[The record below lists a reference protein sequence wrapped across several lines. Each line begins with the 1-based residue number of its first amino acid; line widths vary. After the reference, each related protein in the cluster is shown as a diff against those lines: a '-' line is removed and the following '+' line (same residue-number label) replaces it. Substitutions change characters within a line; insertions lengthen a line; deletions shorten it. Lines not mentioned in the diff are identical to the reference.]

1 MMIRRKGILALG
13 LGIIMSLGLFQGCT
27 SKEEEKVIIY
37 TNSDEECIKTME
49 DSLNNSG
56 FKDKFIITGMGT
68 SELGGK
74 LLAEGKSIEADV
86 VTMSSYYIESAKE
99 KNQMF
104 VDLTFD
110 TNSIEKYPAYYTPI
124 LANTGAIF
132 INTNVLKEKGFEEP
146 KSIKD
151 LTDPKYKNLISIP
164 NILDSSTAWLLV
176 QAIISEYG
184 EKEGEE
190 VLKGL
195 VVNAGPHIESSGS
208 GPIKKVRAGEV
219 LAGFGLRHQ
228 GVFDKANGLPIDYID
243 PVEGNYSLTESIAV
257 VDKGEEK
264 NKLSMEIAKTIIE
277 KSRSE
282 LIKYYPVALYKGEK
296 VDEKYKPKYS
306 KVYKEKLTVDLLK
319 EHQDIFKKAM
329 GN

>member
-1 MMIRRKGILALG
+1 
-13 LGIIMSLGLFQGCT
+13 MSLGLFQGCT

-86 VTMSSYYIESAKE
+86 VTMSSYYIESAE
-99 KNQMF
+99 DKNKMF

-110 TNSIEKYPAYYTPI
+110 TNSSERYPAYYTPI

-132 INTNVLKEKGFEEP
+132 INTKVLKEKGFEEP

-176 QAIISEYG
+176 QAVISEYG

-296 VDEKYKPKYS
+296 VDEKYNPKYS